1 MNQQEPRR
9 PSKADAMR
17 QKRLATARKKRKQRQ
32 LILSAAAV
40 LIVLILVAAACVLF
54 VFLRRDDK
62 NAPAPDDTQQT
73 TASVSDDAQTTSPT
87 QTTKMTESTASSQT
101 TASTP
106 ATDTTST
113 TAASQTPGDT
123 LQSPIFTYTAGGQI
137 TGSPTSYSNLVLNIN
152 GDTVGAD
159 AYRLSYENYV
169 PRWYEALR
177 GRAVRD
183 YSTDEGGGESWFHL
197 VFAGT
202 DHDTRL
208 GLRVNGSRVSY
219 GAEVG
224 MPDRTDAVAF
234 SLNGITLGARSD
246 QVVSTFGTPTS
257 QTQTELSYA
266 FENGGLLSF
275 RLTDGAVSQIR
286 LTWIAFTETN

>member
-1 MNQQEPRR
+1 MTKTPPRR
-9 PSKADAMR
+9 MIRNKR
-17 QKRLATARKKRKQRQ
+17 QRPFPMTRRRHHRHKQQRIRKVQHLLKQRRPLPPQ
-32 LILSAAAV
+32 
-40 LIVLILVAAACVLF
+40 
-54 VFLRRDDK
+54 
-62 NAPAPDDTQQT
+62 
-73 TASVSDDAQTTSPT
+73 
-87 QTTKMTESTASSQT
+87 
-101 TASTP
+101 
-106 ATDTTST
+106 TTST

-202 DHDTRL
+202 DHETRL

-275 RLTDGAVSQIR
+275 RLTNGAVSQIR